1 MILNRLFRPVSRLTQ
16 KSVRTYHKDVIP
28 VRLGNMD
35 ELPVPSGSWQE
46 LYDKKQKRYNL
57 TLVAGVVMLIST
69 FTIAKTSGALY
80 LNWSPPEGVDYP
92 KNDYS
97 GK

>member
-1 MILNRLFRPVSRLTQ
+1 
-16 KSVRTYHKDVIP
+16 
-28 VRLGNMD
+28 MD

-69 FTIAKTSGALY
+69 FTIVST
-80 LNWSPPEGVDYP
+80 N
-92 KNDYS
+92 
-97 GK
+97 